1 MQATESSREWPVQ
14 SAAGQP
20 ARCLQERVWLSGSEI
35 PPAASHCVTLTLL
48 LLYHSPVPYQSS
60 EKAVLS

>member
-1 MQATESSREWPVQ
+1 MQATESGREWPLQ

-20 ARCLQERVWLSGSEI
+20 VQCLQKRVWLSGSEI

-48 LLYHSPVPYQSS
+48 LLLYGSPVP
-60 EKAVLS
+60 VLS